1 MLFIYNTF
9 KYTNMEAKVLQFS
22 INEIQKNPAI
32 FSKTNQMFEVVN
44 KKTNKVLGVFTPT
57 SHESVIESISSKYK
71 SAKKTSQDLKEE
83 IELTKQQVMGKKY
96 GLSS

>member
-1 MLFIYNTF
+1 
-9 KYTNMEAKVLQFS
+9 MEAKMLQFS

-32 FSKTNQMFEVVN
+32 FSQTKQMFEVVN

-57 SHESVIESISSKYK
+57 SHESIIDSISSKYK
-71 SAKKTSQDLKEE
+71 SVKKTSHDLKDE
-83 IELTKQQVMGKKY
+83 IKLTKQQVMDEKY